1 MGCIGISDKYKICN
15 HFAGRFLAGIITS
28 QGDRMGKIIAFVAAT
43 AIAAIASEAPKAPQW
58 EPIDPGALGRFAR
71 DTTHAHQLDSVAH
84 VQIQAGQVIR
94 QNALQNLGDDIHYT
108 QGDSVDLGRGII
120 KRSSPEKSKKT
131 TP

>member
-71 DTTHAHQLDSVAH
+71 DTTHAHQLDSVAR
-84 VQIQAGQVIR
+84 VQVIISHAIL
-94 QNALQNLGDDIHYT
+94 QNAWQNLGEDLHYV
-108 QGDSVDLGRGII
+108 QGDSVDLLHGII
-120 KRSSPEKSKKT
+120 KRAKR
-131 TP
+131 